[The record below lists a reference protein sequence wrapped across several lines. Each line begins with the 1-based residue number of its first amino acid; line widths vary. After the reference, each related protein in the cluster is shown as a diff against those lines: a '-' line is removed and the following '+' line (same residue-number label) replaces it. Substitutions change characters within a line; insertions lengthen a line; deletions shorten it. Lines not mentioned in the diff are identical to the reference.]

1 MWQRVLYFVLRPM
14 PTVEKLTPILGVGY
28 VVFAA
33 CISMI
38 LTYTAW
44 YVPCDKVQGD
54 AFRLM
59 YVHVPLA
66 ILSLA
71 LYVVMGLSG
80 ALYSVFHLKSADL
93 CTQACA
99 IMGFIA
105 TLLAIGT
112 GSIWAKPT
120 WGTWWLWDARLTSEC
135 VLALMY
141 IGYLWIRLS
150 LKPVNYAKQYAAL
163 IAVMG
168 MINVPIVHYSVE
180 WWYTLHQGST
190 LFTSKPTIAWQFFW
204 PLLYALISFIGLFAW
219 LVLHAMIV
227 LNGRQGCERSRH
239 GALSDYEVQK
249 QHGVMV

>member
-14 PTVEKLTPILGVGY
+14 PTVEKLTPFLAVGY
-28 VVFAA
+28 ATLAV

-71 LYVVMGLSG
+71 MYVVMGLSG
-80 ALYSVFHLKSADL
+80 VLYSVFHLKSADL

-99 IMGFIA
+99 MMGFTA
-105 TLLAIGT
+105 TLLAIAT

-141 IGYLWIRLS
+141 IGYLWIRLT
-150 LKPVNYAKQYAAL
+150 LKPVHYAKHYASL

-168 MINVPIVHYSVE
+168 TINVPIVHYSVE

-190 LFTSKPTIAWQFFW
+190 LFTSKHTIAWPLFW
-204 PLLYALISFIGLFAW
+204 PLLCSLTTFIALFAW

-227 LNGRQGCERSRH
+227 LNAKQGQERLRY
-239 GALSDYEVQK
+239 GAESDYEVQK
-249 QHGVMV
+249 QHGVTP